1 MHKYYFILREQKVR
15 IITTS
20 LIDNRHIL
28 KNQNNFTDMYKLISS
43 TFMVLFAIDS
53 MAQPGWN
60 WPTDANL
67 KSEAMEKQ
75 AYYKLLMAQ
84 SKFEEAI
91 EPLNWLYDNNPDL
104 NTSIYIDGEKCL
116 KDVLDKTDDKER
128 IVRVQDSIIWLYDQR
143 LEHFDNDANTVDRK
157 VYQAFQLYY
166 KTPSKYPMLAELYEE
181 AYEMNGPEISEFNLS
196 TYMFL
201 AKLFH
206 SRDPDNMPAEKVLD
220 IHTRISDIIDIKR
233 KNGVEESLLKKEQD
247 KTDAYLSSI
256 KGILTCEFIESNL
269 VPKFRTEPSN
279 LSNAKKIFKYSVQA
293 KCTDQPYFLEASEPV
308 FKQQP
313 SFSLANAIGSK
324 YLASGEVNKA
334 QEYYNEAERLA
345 SDNEEKFKAAMG
357 LASVNSKKGNKTKA
371 RSLAYEALS
380 AKPGSPDAYNLIGNL
395 YFTSFDDCSGGESK
409 VLDRAVFIAAYDM
422 YAKAGN
428 SSQMQAAKDQ
438 FPSIEE
444 IFNESYEVDQN
455 VTVGCWI
462 NETVK
467 LRRRD

>member
-1 MHKYYFILREQKVR
+1 M
-15 IITTS
+15 
-20 LIDNRHIL
+20 
-28 KNQNNFTDMYKLISS
+28 DMYKLINGA
-43 TFMVLFAIDS
+43 FAVLLS
-53 MAQPGWN
+53 VTLMAQPGWN
-60 WPTDANL
+60 WPADENL
-67 KSEAMEKQ
+67 KSQAMEKQ

-84 SKFEEAI
+84 SKFQEAVD
-91 EPLNWLYDNNPDL
+91 PLNWLYENNPNL

-116 KDVLDKTDDKER
+116 KDLLENTEDKER
-128 IVRVQDSIIWLYDQR
+128 KVRLQDSIIWLYDQR
-143 LEHFDNDANTVDRK
+143 LEHFDNDAKTLDRK

-166 KTPSKYPMLAELYEE
+166 KTPSKYPMLSELYEE

-201 AKLFH
+201 AKLYYA
-206 SRDPDNMPAEKVLD
+206 RDPQNMPAEKVLD
-220 IHTRISDIIDIKR
+220 IHTKISDIIEIKR
-233 KNGVEESLLKKEQD
+233 KNGGKEARLKKEQD

-256 KGILTCEFIESNL
+256 DGILTCDFIESKL
-269 VPKFRTEPSN
+269 VPKFRNDPSN
-279 LSNAKKIFKYSVQA
+279 LSTAKKIFKYSLQA

-324 YLASGEVNKA
+324 YLAGGDVDKA
-334 QEYYNEAERLA
+334 LEYYTEAANLA
-345 SDNEEKFKAAMG
+345 EDSEDKYKAAMG
-357 LASVNSKKGNKTKA
+357 LASINSKKGNKTKA

-380 AKPGSPDAYNLIGNL
+380 AKPGSAEAYNLIGNL
-395 YFTSFDDCSGGESK
+395 YFTSFEDCSASESK

-428 SSQMQAAKDQ
+428 SAQMKATKEQ

-444 IFNESYEVDQN
+444 IFSESYEEGQS

-462 NETVK
+462 NETVSLK
-467 LRRRD
+467 RRD